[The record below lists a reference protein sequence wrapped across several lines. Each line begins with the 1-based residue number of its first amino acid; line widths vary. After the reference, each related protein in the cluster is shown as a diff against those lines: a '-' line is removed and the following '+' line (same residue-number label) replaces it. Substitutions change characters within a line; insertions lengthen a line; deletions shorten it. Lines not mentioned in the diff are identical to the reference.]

1 MINVKY
7 DSSRRIEDGRYFVE
21 LVIFDPI
28 DSNHVD
34 KLGYW
39 CDLEHFKVGVA
50 SPILSVFQHEII
62 KEILR

>member
-21 LVIFDPI
+21 MVILDPK
-28 DSNHVD
+28 DSNHID
-34 KLGYW
+34 RLGYW
-39 CDLEHFKVGVA
+39 CDLEHLKVGVA